1 MNKTKEKY
9 IGILFFVTIC
19 LVFIQ
24 RFAYNALYYP
34 VMDDWFL
41 YGDIYKNKVAD
52 FIVPNEKFAIRP
64 IAGLIDIFVASPL
77 FKHLWT
83 VEIMLSVFMVVGVL
97 SVMYVLRKND
107 YNVGGIFVLLLCLLP
122 LNFEATYWIAASI
135 RISGSI
141 FFVGISCY
149 MLNGFLEEENKQFLI
164 GYGIVGFITVG
175 FYEPAIV
182 VYAFLSAYLV
192 LKKKNKKY

>member
-1 MNKTKEKY
+1 MKSS
-9 IGILFFVTIC
+9 
-19 LVFIQ
+19 
-24 RFAYNALYYP
+24 
-34 VMDDWFL
+34 
-41 YGDIYKNKVAD
+41 
-52 FIVPNEKFAIRP
+52 AIRP

-97 SVMYVLRKND
+97 SVMYVFRKND

-164 GYGIVGFITVG
+164 GYGIVGFITVLL
-175 FYEPAIV
+175 FMSLHIV

-192 LKKKNKKY
+192 LKKKNKKYYCILGYNVFTHIGDRHILFM